1 MLIELIAYVLVIG
14 INLVVG
20 ARVLWIGKRN
30 GTVPEKLLGAAFVF
44 DGIEWLLWVLAI
56 YTPAAGTDLGVAF
69 VFLCRV
75 FISGKNICLLAFT
88 YTVFRPQSLTAR
100 NAVWVFS
107 IIQVLGLVVGA
118 ALGDWQGQQSDRIW
132 LWLETGAQQIV
143 RPWAFVESLVFY
155 TRMRRRQ
162 AVGVAD
168 PVVTNRFL
176 LWAGY
181 GLTSSITAFFWFFAS
196 LVVADGSGYPFIFDA
211 IMIGLTVL
219 SCICIALAFFPPQS
233 YKNWIAERAAVV
245 ATQRGG

>member
-1 MLIELIAYVLVIG
+1 MLIELLAYLLVIG

-20 ARVLWIGKRN
+20 ARVLWIGRRN
-30 GTVPEKLLGAAFVF
+30 GTNPEKLLGAAFVF
-44 DGIEWLLWVLAI
+44 DGIEWLFWVLGI
-56 YTPAAGTDLGVAF
+56 YTPAAGTDLGVAS

-75 FISGKNICLLAFT
+75 FIMSKNICLLAFI
-88 YTVFRPQSLTAR
+88 YTVFRPKSLMAR
-100 NAVWVFS
+100 NVVWVFS
-107 IIQVLGLVVGA
+107 IIQILGLVVGA
-118 ALGDWQGQQSDRIW
+118 ALGDWQGHQSDRIW

-143 RPWAFVESLVFY
+143 RPWAFVESLIFY

-196 LVVADGSGYPFIFDA
+196 LVVADGGGYPFIFDA
-211 IMIGLTVL
+211 FMIGLTVL

-233 YKNWIAERAAVV
+233 YKDWIAGRAAI
-245 ATQRGG
+245 AANQRGG